1 MVVKRAVAC
10 VSPPWDPTPMRLAP
24 WASLLFVFACE
35 APSPPSELRLTRAWR
50 SETFDGCV
58 LASPL
63 TVEVDGNPSIVVASG
78 EGRVRLLD
86 PESGLSRAV
95 IDLPV
100 RPGELAYLVATPVIV
115 SGPRLVVAWQDV
127 RMGSGD
133 PAAAPRTSQRVAV
146 IDLRAGTLDPAFP
159 VLTLEGSAPTSDGT
173 GTVPFLASNALS
185 RARLVHAPS
194 EAGLGRVY
202 VSLGNARDIQ
212 PWHGWVFEL
221 DLDRWRAS
229 PAETPITSLL
239 VTTPEDDCGVPGT
252 PGDRDMVCGGGVWAP
267 SGPLFVAGASGTADD
282 EIIIP
287 TGNGALDLDRRF
299 YAHTLMRLRGP
310 GLDFDAG
317 CDPVLCAGFDVLA
330 PTEACLASCDD
341 LFVPRLL
348 PGDPPLGA
356 PGCDGLSFFACY
368 AALDWDLGANSPALV
383 ELEGRS
389 PVLVLPAKDGAVYLI
404 DAEHL
409 GTLYD
414 RHEVITPCGA
424 GGARCDADWAG
435 SMVTQPVVT
444 TDADGTP
451 MVIIATFMPGER
463 HDAGLIALRIEME
476 GGPHLVRSWEEPRF
490 GTVEATTSFRRHPSG
505 VSLIEVEGTEYA
517 VVVEQGTLGSAAGR
531 MHVVNTH
538 DGTLAALVE
547 LEGPGQRYA
556 VPLVLDTA
564 DAARVVVA
572 SCDNGNAG
580 PSHME
585 AWDARRVPLTE

>member
-1 MVVKRAVAC
+1 
-10 VSPPWDPTPMRLAP
+10 MRLALS
-24 WASLLFVFACE
+24 AFVLLVLFGSWVLGCE
-35 APSPPSELRLTRAWR
+35 ASPPPGELRVVRAWQ

-63 TVEVDGNPSIVVASG
+63 RVEIDGIPSIVVASG
-78 EGRVRLLD
+78 EGRVALLD
-86 PESGLSRAV
+86 PESGLRRAV
-95 IDLPV
+95 VDLPV

-115 SGPRLVVAWQDV
+115 PGPRLVVAWQDV
-127 RMGSGD
+127 RAGSGD

-146 IDLRAGTLDPAFP
+146 IDLRAGALDPAFA
-159 VLTLEGSAPTSDGT
+159 VLTLEGSVPTSDGA

-185 RARLVHAPS
+185 RSRLVHAPA
-194 EAGLGRVY
+194 EVGLGRVY

-212 PWHGWVFEL
+212 PWHGWLFEL

-229 PAETPITSLL
+229 PTDTPITSLL

-267 SGPLFVAGASGTADD
+267 SGPLFLPGASGTADD
-282 EIIIP
+282 ELIVP
-287 TGNGALDLDRRF
+287 TGNGALDLDRHS
-299 YAHTLMRLRGP
+299 YAHTLMRVRGP

-317 CDPVLCAGFDVLA
+317 CDPLLCAGFDVLA
-330 PTEACLASCDD
+330 PTEACLSSCDD

-368 AALDWDLGANSPALV
+368 AALDWDLGANSPVRV
-383 ELEGRS
+383 ELPGRS
-389 PVLVLPAKDGAVYLI
+389 AVLVLPAKDGAVYLI

-463 HDAGLIALRIEME
+463 HDAGLIGLRIEVE
-476 GGPHLVRSWEEPRF
+476 GGQPHLVRAWEEPRF
-490 GTVEATTSFRRHPSG
+490 GTAEASTWFRRHPSG
-505 VSLIEVEGTEYA
+505 VSLVEVEGTEYA
-517 VVVEQGTLGSAAGR
+517 LVVEQGVLGSAPGR
-531 MHVVNTH
+531 MHVVDTH
-538 DGTLAALVE
+538 DGTLSALVD

-556 VPLVLDTA
+556 VPLVMDTA
-564 DAARVVVA
+564 DGARVVVA